1 MPYKRISRISTVH
14 KLLLV
19 LAGLAVAAAA
29 PVWAAETSSRTLL
42 LQGDR
47 YAAQGKWDSA
57 RSAYVR
63 ALEAGAVLDQDFL
76 RCRNLGRAYMNGKS
90 PDNAE
95 AARWLSRALE
105 LRPKSADTR
114 LLLAR
119 AQTAANDYK
128 GAAENYG
135 ILAKVQPVNTKYLLA
150 WSNSLLRSGDS
161 EQAISVMQ
169 DFMRR
174 NPTNASM
181 RLEYARLLA
190 FAKKYPESEGEYQR
204 VLKSDPANP
213 SALIGL
219 AKISSWRGN
228 FPGAVELYDK
238 VLARN
243 PQNYDASV
251 GKAFTL
257 IWMGRKDEAHA
268 MLETLAQRNPSD
280 KEVAAALDTLETP
293 PAEVAVQLPKAPPA
307 PPAPPSPIPG
317 LLAAASAANSRGDYE
332 ESLRNYRQVLEL
344 NPNYTEVKLQV
355 ARVLSWQKKY
365 DESAQQ
371 YETVLADTPGN
382 LVARREKARVL
393 YWARNYDASLP
404 EYARVI
410 QEAETAMQ
418 ASPAAPPV
426 PINDV
431 RLEYARVLSSAKQ
444 YDEAMKQLDLLVPP
458 GQQPQPQDTAVL
470 VEKGRILGWQKK
482 YDESIQA
489 YNRALELDP
498 NDGSARLGKAQVL
511 YWSGRSS
518 ESATLLR
525 PLVVEQPQ
533 NADANFMLASIERS
547 QGRTGRAL
555 ELLDK
560 NPSPVAQE
568 LRSSLRQ
575 DMRPVLRARVG
586 FENDQE
592 IDLRLFPPPPR
603 ETAVT
608 LKALRYSVALDFN
621 IHPNV
626 RMSISNTVTQGLTS
640 SRFMGNKG
648 GQEAISTET
657 EAKIAFKVNKWLSLI
672 LGAGAGTTGNGLFI
686 CTDPPVCAVNSQDD
700 RQAQFIYDIHPII
713 TYRGFRMDITESRHI
728 ADYTPLSAHSN
739 VMVRSESVSWSYNWN
754 QRLRFGSGFD
764 HDTYNVNSP
773 VDVDK
778 NTFSNGG
785 YAFVTPLIYR
795 SDKLTM
801 EGGFRYEVVTFDE
814 SADAFAAGFYAP
826 QSHQRYGA
834 TGHIIFNPHP
844 KVSFDF
850 DGFTGPKRS
859 VSFDPRPRS
868 WSWVGSF
875 GSQVL
880 FKLGRFQPYFG
891 YNYSNSPSAG
901 FETTTPTT
909 TPISYKVHSFRFGF
923 SYRF

>member
-1 MPYKRISRISTVH
+1 MEYKKTSRISTVH
-14 KLLLV
+14 KLLLA
-19 LAGLAVAAAA
+19 LAGLALALAA
-29 PVWAAETSSRTLL
+29 PAQAAEPGSRALL

-47 YAAQGKWDSA
+47 YSAQGKWDSA

-63 ALEAGAVLDQDFL
+63 ALEAGAVLDQDFP
-76 RCRNLGRAYMNGKS
+76 RCRNLGRAYMNGKF

-95 AARWLSRALE
+95 AARWLARAVE
-105 LRPKSADTR
+105 LRPMSQDTR

-119 AQTAANDYK
+119 AQTAAGDYK
-128 GAAENYG
+128 GAAEHYG
-135 ILAKVQPVNTKYLLA
+135 ILAKAQPANTKYLLA
-150 WSNSLLRSGDS
+150 WSNSLLRGGDS
-161 EQAISVMQ
+161 EQAISILQ
-169 DFMRR
+169 DYVRR
-174 NPTNASM
+174 NPTNTLM

-190 FAKKYPESEGEYQR
+190 FAKKYPESEEEYQR
-204 VLKSDPANP
+204 VLKSDPANAT
-213 SALIGL
+213 ALVGL
-219 AKISSWRGN
+219 AKLNSWRGN
-228 FPGAVELYDK
+228 FAGAVEFYDK

-317 LLAAASAANSRGDYE
+317 LLAAAGAANSRGDYDE
-332 ESLRNYRQVLEL
+332 ALRNYRQVLEL
-344 NPNYTEVKLQV
+344 NPQYTEVKLQV
-355 ARVLSWQKKY
+355 ARALSWQKKY

-371 YETVLADTPGN
+371 YDTVLADNPGN

-418 ASPAAPPV
+418 ANPAAPPV
-426 PINDV
+426 PVNDV

-444 YDEAMKQLDLLVPP
+444 YDEALKQLDLLVPP
-458 GQQPQPQDTAVL
+458 GQKPQPQDTAVL

-482 YDESIQA
+482 YDQSIQA
-489 YNRALELDP
+489 YNQALELDP
-498 NDGSARLGKAQVL
+498 NDASARLGKAQVF
-511 YWSGRSS
+511 YWSGRPS

-547 QGRTGRAL
+547 QGHNARAL
-555 ELLDK
+555 NLLEK
-560 NPSPVAQE
+560 NPSPVAKE
-568 LRSSLRQ
+568 LSSSMRES
-575 DMRPVLRARVG
+575 MRPVLRFRFG
-586 FENDQE
+586 FENDRE
-592 IDLRLFPPPPR
+592 VDLRLLPLPQI
-603 ETAVT
+603 ETALT
-608 LKALRYSVALDFN
+608 LKSLRYGVALDFN

-640 SRFMGNKG
+640 SRFMRTKG

-657 EAKIAFKVNKWLSLI
+657 EAKIAFKVNKWLAMI
-672 LGAGAGTTGNGLFI
+672 LGAGGGTAGNGLFL
-686 CTDPPVCAVNSQDD
+686 CTNPPLCTVNSQGD
-700 RQAQFIYDIHPII
+700 RRPQFIYDIHPII
-713 TYRGFRMDITESRHI
+713 TYRGFRVDFTESRHI

-739 VMVRSESVSWSYNWN
+739 VMNRTESVSWSYDWK
-754 QRLRFGSGFD
+754 RRVRFGSGFY
-764 HDTYNVNSP
+764 HDTYDVNSP
-773 VDVDK
+773 VDVNK
-778 NTFSNGG
+778 STFANGG
-785 YAFVTPLIYR
+785 QAFVTPLIYS
-795 SDKLTM
+795 SDKITL
-801 EGGFRYEVVTFDE
+801 EGGFRYEVFAFDD
-814 SADAFAAGFYAP
+814 SADTFSAGFFAP
-826 QSHQRYGA
+826 QSHQRYGP
-834 TGHIIFNPHP
+834 TGHIIWNPHS

-850 DGFTGPKRS
+850 NAFTGPKRT
-859 VSFDPRPRS
+859 VSFTPRPND
-868 WSWVGSF
+868 WTWVGNF
-875 GSQVL
+875 GTEVL

-891 YNYSNSPSAG
+891 YSYSNSPGASFQA
-901 FETTTPTT
+901 TAPTT
-909 TPISYKVHSFRFGF
+909 ANQSYVVHSFRFGF

>member
-1 MPYKRISRISTVH
+1 
-14 KLLLV
+14 
-19 LAGLAVAAAA
+19 
-29 PVWAAETSSRTLL
+29 

-63 ALEAGAVLDQDFL
+63 ALEAGAVLDQDYL
-76 RCRNLGRAYMNGKS
+76 RCHNLGRAYMNGKA

-95 AARWLSRALE
+95 AAKWLARALQ
-105 LRPKSADTR
+105 LRPKSPDTR

-119 AQTAANDYK
+119 AQNDAGDYK

-135 ILAKVQPVNTKYLLA
+135 MLAKAQPANTKYLLA

-161 EQAISVMQ
+161 EQALSVMQ
-169 DFMRR
+169 DYMRR
-174 NPTNASM
+174 NPSNTLM

-190 FAKKYPESEGEYQR
+190 FAKQYPQSEEEYQR
-204 VLKSDPANP
+204 VLKSDPANA

-219 AKISSWRGN
+219 AKNNSWRGN
-228 FPGAVELYDK
+228 FQGAVEYYDK

-243 PQNYDASV
+243 PQNYDAAV

-317 LLAAASAANSRGDYE
+317 MLAAAGAANSRGDYDE
-332 ESLRNYRQVLEL
+332 ALRNYRQVLEL
-344 NPNYTEVKLQV
+344 NPKYTEVKLQI
-355 ARVLSWQKKY
+355 ARTLSWQKKY

-371 YETVLADTPGN
+371 YDTVLADDPNN

-410 QEAETAMQ
+410 KDAETAMQ
-418 ASPAAPPV
+418 ANPAAPPV

-431 RLEYARVLSSAKQ
+431 RLEYSRVLSSAKQ
-444 YDEAMKQLDLLVPP
+444 YDEAMNQLNLLVPP
-458 GQQPQPQDTAVL
+458 GQKPQPEDTAVL

-482 YDESIQA
+482 YDQSITA
-489 YNRALELDP
+489 YNQALELDP
-498 NDGSARLGKAQVL
+498 NDANARLGKAQVL
-511 YWSGRSS
+511 YWNGKPS

-547 QGRTGRAL
+547 QGHNARAL
-555 ELLDK
+555 NLLDK
-560 NPSPVAQE
+560 NPSPVANE
-568 LRSSLRQ
+568 LRTSMRES
-575 DMRPVLRARVG
+575 MRPVLRMG
-586 FENDQE
+586 FSFENDRE
-592 IDLRLFPPPPR
+592 VDLRLFPLPQI
-603 ETAVT
+603 ETSLT
-608 LKALRYSVALDFN
+608 LKALRYTVAVDFN

-626 RMSISNTVTQGLTS
+626 RMSISNTVSQALTS
-640 SRFMGNKG
+640 SRFMRTKG

-657 EAKIAFKVNKWLSLI
+657 EAKIAFKVNKWLSMI
-672 LGAGAGTTGNGLFI
+672 LGAGAGTTGNGLF
-686 CTDPPVCAVNSQDD
+686 CTNSPLCTVNLQGD
-700 RQAQFIYDIHPII
+700 RQAQFIYDIHPVI
-713 TYRGFRMDITESRHI
+713 TYNGFRMDIIESRHT

-739 VMVRSESVSWSYNWN
+739 VMNRTESISGSYDWR
-754 QRLRFGSGFD
+754 QRVRFGSGFY

-778 NTFSNGG
+778 STFANGG

-795 SDKLTM
+795 SDKLTL
-801 EGGFRYEVVTFDE
+801 EGGVRYEVYAFDQ
-814 SADAFAAGFYAP
+814 SANTFAAGFYDP
-826 QSHQRYGA
+826 QSYQRYGA
-834 TGHIIFNPHP
+834 TGHVIFDPHP

-850 DGFTGPKRS
+850 LGFTGPKRS
-859 VSFDPRPRS
+859 IPFAPQPND
-868 WSWVGSF
+868 WTWVGSF
-875 GSQVL
+875 QALVL
-880 FKLGRFQPYFG
+880 FKLGRFQPYLG
-891 YNYSNSPSAG
+891 YGYSNSPGAQ
-901 FETTTPTT
+901 FQATTPTT
-909 TPISYKVHSFRFGF
+909 APQSYTVNSFKFGF